1 MIELVN
7 VVSVEAV
14 DDARLRV
21 AFSNGRTGVADLSE
35 VLAEGGPM
43 VEPLRDAKM
52 FRRVF
57 VQCGVPT
64 WPNGF
69 DLDAIRLHQEMAAAG
84 LLTHADGSSRDA
96 AE

>member
-1 MIELVN
+1 MKQLIN
-7 VVSVEAV
+7 VTGVQAL
-14 DDARLRV
+14 DATRLRLS
-21 AFSNGRTGVADLSE
+21 FSDGQHGIMDLSDI
-35 VLAEGGPM
+35 LAEGGSM
-43 VEPLRDAKM
+43 VEPLRRADF

-69 DLDAIRLHQEMAAAG
+69 DLDAIRLHADMEAAG
-84 LLTHADGSSRDA
+84 LLEPNTSATRNA

>member
-7 VVSVEAV
+7 VVAV
-14 DDARLRV
+14 QAIDDTRLRV
-21 AFSNGRTGVADLSE
+21 IFTDGRTGVWDLSD
-35 VLAEGGPM
+35 LLGQGGPM
-43 VEPLRDAKM
+43 VEPLRKPEM

-69 DLDAIRLHQEMAAAG
+69 DLDAISLHQEMSAAG
-84 LLTHADGSSRDA
+84 LLAPASPANRNA

>member
-1 MIELVN
+1 MIEFVN
-7 VVSVEAV
+7 VVSVAAL
-14 DDARLRV
+14 DSARLRIT
-21 AFSNGRTGVADLSE
+21 FSNGRIGIRDLTD
-35 VLAEGGPM
+35 VLSAGGPM
-43 VEPLRDAKM
+43 VEPLRNSEM

-69 DLDAIRLHQEMAAAG
+69 DLDAIRLHQEMAEAG
-84 LLTHADGSSRDA
+84 LLTPTDVASRDA